1 MARTKQRPRYATC
14 ALCMKPSR
22 NRVPYYAD
30 RPLLTIVAIV
40 TMRAVYV
47 RAIKS
52 IRRFWFQRARR
63 MSLAIR
69 KLLKSFQALCPLRK
83 PRIRLHVRPRH
94 RRRNC
99 AFADGKKSC
108 RRTRRSLR
116 SPTMRPARKKKAKN
130 GNLISRMWMETII
143 L

>member
-1 MARTKQRPRYATC
+1 M
-14 ALCMKPSR
+14 
-22 NRVPYYAD
+22 PYYAD
-30 RPLLTIVAIV
+30 RTLLTIVTIV

-52 IRRFWFQRARR
+52 NRRFWFQRARR

-69 KLLKSFQALCPLRK
+69 KLLKSFQALCPLK
-83 PRIRLHVRPRH
+83 IPLKTSGNRLRRRELH

-99 AFADGKKSC
+99 AFADRKRSC

-116 SPTMRPARKKKAKN
+116 SPTMRPAMKKKAKN
-130 GNLISRMWMETII
+130 GNLISQMWMETII